1 MMLDVLTLLLVL
13 GVPGTRQFVSRRVA
27 TSFLGRSRRAFQVFE
42 ETRQGHLERECVEE
56 FCNKEEAREIFEND
70 LETNYF
76 YPKYQEC
83 RRQYGPRTKRGSDLD
98 ACIHS
103 ISDQC
108 SPMPCHATGF
118 DHCEDMKGGFRCVCK
133 QGWTGITCSV
143 DVNECKSGNGGCAHI
158 CSNVEGSYQCTCRTG
173 FTLLPDKHKCSDINE
188 CALNAKLC
196 GSARCVNAQG
206 SYSCNCGPGYK
217 YNSSSKTCLDID
229 ECEDH
234 ICSGGC
240 VNTPGSYSCH
250 CDGKANLKLAAD
262 LQNCVN
268 ILPCVS
274 LNTVKNEGSLYLG
287 RFFQGIP
294 VLQFNFKRKQQT
306 RFLVEFDFRSFDM
319 EGTIFQA
326 GHRQNNTWIMLA
338 LHNGKLQVQYYSAI
352 EASGVT
358 SGGPFLNDGRWH
370 TISVEE
376 STNSL
381 IVKVAR
387 EAVMNIIVSQSLF
400 QKILGLFQTDI
411 TVGGLFSG
419 VQLVKQINPRLDACL
434 RGWKWM
440 NSEDTIREAIEHE
453 ESMQCFFELERG
465 SYFPGH
471 GLASFLLSYDTQLGE
486 GTRSWAVHIS
496 VSIRPAQDTG
506 VLVALVNESSVP
518 LSLAIM
524 DWNPDTKSVVL
535 AIENVVV
542 YKLDQLPLCAGDKLS
557 IQVIVTKER
566 IVLGALGMDGSS
578 PLRKPQLSERLRT
591 LDRYMRESVLTY
603 LGGVPDV
610 PITATPVTAFY
621 EGCMEVLINNYALDL
636 DEALYKHNDVR
647 SHSCPRPDSA
657 L

>member
-1 MMLDVLTLLLVL
+1 MMLGVLTLLLVL
-13 GVPGTRQFVSRRVA
+13 GVPGTRQFVSRRTA
-27 TSFLGRSRRAFQVFE
+27 SSFLSRSRRAFQVFE

-56 FCNKEEAREIFEND
+56 FCNQEEAREIFEND
-70 LETNYF
+70 PETNYF

-83 RRQYGPRTKRGSDLD
+83 RTRYGPRTKQNSDLD
-98 ACIHS
+98 TCIHS
-103 ISDQC
+103 IPNQC
-108 SPMPCHATGF
+108 SPMPCHADGSVR
-118 DHCEDMKGGFRCVCK
+118 CEDMKGAFHCVCK
-133 QGWTGITCSV
+133 QGWTGTTCNADV
-143 DVNECKSGNGGCAHI
+143 DECKSGNGGCAHI
-158 CSNVEGSYQCTCRTG
+158 CSNVKGSYQCTCRPG
-173 FTLLPDKHKCSDINE
+173 FKLRPDKRQCSDINE
-188 CALNAKLC
+188 CAVNAKLC
-196 GSARCVNAQG
+196 GSARCVNTQG
-206 SYSCNCGPGYK
+206 SYRCNCNPGYK
-217 YNSSSKTCLDID
+217 YNSSFKTCLDID
-229 ECEDH
+229 ECEDN

-240 VNTPGSYSCH
+240 VNTPGRYSCY

-262 LQNCVN
+262 LRSCVN

-294 VLQFNFKRKQQT
+294 ALGFIFKRERQT
-306 RFLVEFDFRSFDM
+306 RFLMEFDFRSFDM

-326 GHRQNNTWIMLA
+326 GQRQSNMWIMLA
-338 LHNGKLQVQYYSAI
+338 LHNGKLQVQYYSTT

-376 STNSL
+376 SASSL

-387 EAVMNIIVSQSLF
+387 EAVMNIIFSESLF
-400 QKILGLFQTDI
+400 QKILGEFQIDI
-411 TVGGLFSG
+411 TVGGLFDEG
-419 VQLVKQINPRLDACL
+419 QLVKQINPRLDACL
-434 RGWKWM
+434 RGWNWM
-440 NSEDTIREAIEHE
+440 DSEEMIREIIEHE
-453 ESMQCFFELERG
+453 ESMQCFFQLEKG

-471 GLASFLLSYDTQLGE
+471 GLASFLLNYDTQLGD
-486 GTRSWAVHIS
+486 GTRSWAMHLS

-524 DWNPDTKSVVL
+524 DWNPNTKSVVL

-542 YKLDQLPLCAGDKLS
+542 YKLDQLPLCAGDNLS

-566 IVLGALGMDGSS
+566 VVLEASGRLGSS
-578 PLRKPQLSERLRT
+578 PLRKPQLTERLST
-591 LDRYMRESVLTY
+591 LDRYMRGPVLTY

-610 PITATPVTAFY
+610 PVTAAPVTAFY
-621 EGCMEVLINNYALDL
+621 EGCMEVLINNYVLDL
-636 DEALYKHNDVR
+636 DEALYKHNDIR